1 MDEELARVLKE
12 GFTVEEVELAK
23 AGYLEARRIAR
34 GQDKALAERLV
45 NYLHRNRTL
54 QWDIAFEKNIAGLT
68 PELISNALRRY
79 FDITKLTQVKAGDFA
94 NTKSVKSAQ

>member
-1 MDEELARVLKE
+1 MVLPA
-12 GFTVEEVELAK
+12 EEVELAK

-54 QWDIAFEKNIAGLT
+54 QSGYGIREKYCCFDTGADI
-68 PELISNALRRY
+68 
-79 FDITKLTQVKAGDFA
+79 
-94 NTKSVKSAQ
+94 

>member
-1 MDEELARVLKE
+1 MDEEFTRVLKD
-12 GFTVEEVELAK
+12 GFTAEEVELAK

-54 QWDIAFEKNIAGLT
+54 QWDIAFEKNIAALT
-68 PELISNALRRY
+68 PEHINCLAPSL
-79 FDITKLTQVKAGDFA
+79 
-94 NTKSVKSAQ
+94 